1 MASFLKRNLRYPCEA
16 VLLMVFYGVFWILP
30 VNVASAIGGLL
41 GRSIGPLL
49 SASRRA
55 RRSLDLVFPEKSER
69 ERAAIVRDM
78 WGNLGRSAT
87 EFPHLAR
94 MSRRDGEFVEL
105 VGAGQ
110 ILELVA
116 DRAPAILIGAHMAN
130 WELMSVYLSRIGLDL
145 TSVARVMNNKVSQV
159 VIEHSRN
166 SYGGARIDKNKRGTR
181 EAIAALRRGGMLGI
195 LCDQKFNNGISA
207 RLMGHEAMTAP
218 GAALLSMQFDC
229 PVIPVRIER
238 LHGTRFRI
246 TCYPAVD
253 APRTD
258 DKSHDVEV
266 LTQHLNDVLEQWIR
280 ERPGQWLWLH
290 RRWPEAVYGPVPAR
304 SVHEPAS

>member
-1 MASFLKRNLRYPCEA
+1 MSLFLKQYVRYPCEA
-16 VLLMVFYGVFWILP
+16 VALVVFYGVFWVLP

-49 SASRRA
+49 PATRRA
-55 RRSLDLVFPEKSER
+55 TRSLELVFPEKSAS

-78 WGNLGRSAT
+78 WDNLGRSAT

-94 MSRRDGEFVEL
+94 MSRRAGEFVEL
-105 VGAGQ
+105 VDAEQ

-116 DRAPAILIGAHMAN
+116 NRAPAILVGAHMAN

-218 GAALLSMQFDC
+218 GAAALSMQFDC
-229 PVIPVRIER
+229 PIIPVRIER
-238 LHGTRFRI
+238 LGGAKFRI

-253 APRTD
+253 TPRTD

-280 ERPGQWLWLH
+280 NRPGQWLWLH
-290 RRWPEAVYGPVPAR
+290 RRWPESAYPSAQQ
-304 SVHEPAS
+304 AAA